1 MESIFQEGTKLSSE
15 DDQFVIATVVRTK
28 GSTPQKPGSKL
39 LVRRDGSAI
48 GTLGGGCVEGD
59 IWFMAKEIMRN
70 DLGPTYQDYYLNEEI
85 AAKDGL
91 VCGGTMYFYIEPFRQ
106 PKTFINLGNKI
117 LDAYH
122 GGDSVTIAT
131 VVNSTS
137 GDRMGSRMIIGRDQK
152 TDGTLGNHHTD
163 QQVISKTSELQGL
176 GKCEHFTGENG
187 DEIFIESY
195 TSPPTLI
202 LMGGG
207 HISKSLAPI
216 AKTIGI
222 RVFVLDDRPEFSNK
236 ERFPEADL
244 TVVDSYDKG
253 LDAFHINQ
261 NTAIVIATR
270 GHNFDD
276 VALEKAA
283 QTDAGYVGL
292 VGSQRKVILIYE
304 ELLKRGLTPSKL
316 ATINAPIGINLK
328 ARTPAEIAISIMAE
342 IVQWRLGGDGGSMK
356 LPDTLLQKVITKLE
370 RAKVKLGAA
379 GN

>member
-1 MESIFQEGTKLSSE
+1 MEAIFHEATKLAAD

-28 GSTPQKPGSKL
+28 GSTPQKPGAKL

-59 IWFMAKEIMRN
+59 IWFIAKEIMRN
-70 DLGPTYQDYYLNEEI
+70 ALGPTYQDYYLNEEI

-91 VCGGTMYFYIEPFRQ
+91 VCGGTMYFYLEPFRQ
-106 PKTFINLGNKI
+106 TKEFINLGNKI

-137 GDRMGSRMIIGRDQK
+137 VDRMSSRMIIGRGEK
-152 TDGTLGNHHTD
+152 TDGTLGNNHTD
-163 QQVISKTSELQGL
+163 QQAISKAAELQGL
-176 GKCEHFTGENG
+176 GKCEHFTGANG

-236 ERFPEADL
+236 ERFPEAD
-244 TVVDSYDKG
+244 
-253 LDAFHINQ
+253 
-261 NTAIVIATR
+261 
-270 GHNFDD
+270 
-276 VALEKAA
+276 
-283 QTDAGYVGL
+283 
-292 VGSQRKVILIYE
+292 
-304 ELLKRGLTPSKL
+304 
-316 ATINAPIGINLK
+316 
-328 ARTPAEIAISIMAE
+328 
-342 IVQWRLGGDGGSMK
+342 
-356 LPDTLLQKVITKLE
+356 
-370 RAKVKLGAA
+370 
-379 GN
+379 